1 MLWIAATIRDWKEP
15 ISYALGLHTATY
27 TWDNQPHKK
36 TTDDQVHV
44 VVLEAS
50 VLEIDID
57 ELRVAAS
64 RLADVE
70 FRHFIVLANCEC
82 FPTDTCSLTGSM
94 LCMKYASKSP
104 CWC

>member
-1 MLWIAATIRDWKEP
+1 
-15 ISYALGLHTATY
+15 
-27 TWDNQPHKK
+27 
-36 TTDDQVHV
+36 

-70 FRHFIVLANCEC
+70 FRLCIVLANCEC
-82 FPTDTCSLTGSM
+82 FLRDICGLTGSIP
-94 LCMKYASKSP
+94 CMKYASKELLLVLNCCGGVPRKVKDRCSAAVRLTEKSLYRF
-104 CWC
+104 